1 MRKIVFPG
9 EMLADRPFRTRG
21 VYVRDGKTYA
31 ALIGLYDDETGNFI
45 PLEGVYEPQV
55 GDVLIGVVTD
65 LKPNGYVVDT
75 GLPHDA
81 VISSR
86 DLRGEV
92 DVGDVIVAKV
102 RSVDEVK
109 NISLMDPVVL
119 KGGKIIEISPVKVPR
134 VIGKKGSMLAQIM
147 DKTGSKIVVGKNGRI
162 WISGGNEY
170 LATKAILK
178 IESEAHTSG
187 LTDRIAKYLESNGDE
202 NE

>member
-1 MRKIVFPG
+1 MRKYVFPG
-9 EMLADRPFRTRG
+9 DKLADRPFRTRG
-21 VYVRDGKTYA
+21 VYVEDGKTYA
-31 ALIGLYDDETGNFI
+31 AVVGLYDEETGNFI

-55 GDVLIGVVTD
+55 GDVLIGIVTD
-65 LKPNGYVVDT
+65 LKPNGYVIDT

-81 VISSR
+81 MLSNR
-86 DLRGEV
+86 DIREDL
-92 DVGDVIVAKV
+92 DVGDIVVAKV
-102 RSVDEVK
+102 RSVDEVR
-109 NISLMDPVVL
+109 NISLTDPVVL
-119 KGGKIIEISPVKVPR
+119 KGGKLIEISPVKIPR

-187 LTDRIAKYLESNGDE
+187 LTDRIAEYLENNGDIDE
-202 NE
+202 